1 MTITFSRTAQRT
13 AGALAAVTAAVLMT
27 AAPAQAD
34 GDDDFI
40 SALSNAG
47 MSTSDPGMTAALGE
61 SICPA
66 LVKPGS
72 SFAEA
77 AATARNGGVPPQL
90 AGFFAGLAIQHY
102 CPQMMTSIG
111 DGTIINQLSGL
122 QGLTGIIG
130 G

>member
-1 MTITFSRTAQRT
+1 MTITFSRTARRT

-77 AATARNGGVPPQL
+77 AATAEPVSTYGRPL
-90 AGFFAGLAIQHY
+90 MKRA
-102 CPQMMTSIG
+102 
-111 DGTIINQLSGL
+111 
-122 QGLTGIIG
+122 
-130 G
+130 